1 MILAVGAVHSN
12 LVKLSIRGY
21 ASINVETSEAMD
33 THSFAVLI
41 GVGATTINPYL
52 AIDSIR
58 QRFDKKLFG
67 KLDFESCV
75 LRFKRS
81 INAGLLKIMS
91 KMGISVL
98 SSYRGGCNFEAV
110 GLSQRIS

>member
-1 MILAVGAVHSN
+1 MILAVGAIHSH
-12 LVKLSIRGY
+12 LVKLSLRGY
-21 ASINVETSEAMD
+21 ASINVQTAEAMD

-52 AIDSIR
+52 AIDSIF
-58 QRFDKKLFG
+58 QRYEKKLFG
-67 KLDFESCV
+67 KLDFPSCV
-75 LRFKRS
+75 ERFKKS

-98 SSYRGGCNFEAV
+98 ALIEADAILRRWV
-110 GLSQRIS
+110 

>member
-1 MILAVGAVHSN
+1 
-12 LVKLSIRGY
+12 
-21 ASINVETSEAMD
+21 MD
-33 THSFAVLI
+33 THSFAILI

-58 QRFDKKLFG
+58 QRYEKKLFG
-67 KLDFESCV
+67 KYDFESCV
-75 LRFKRS
+75 ERFKKS

-110 GLSQRIS
+110 GLSRGLVADYFQDDIQNIRNWNLRN